1 MANCCTL
8 QNSRQDACPSVMDIA
23 KRLILVPEVD
33 ASGAVN
39 KFATAGDV
47 DKAALQAKF
56 DDADKY
62 NRFYP
67 IDVLENVEDIRADAE
82 FFEFNSGK
90 KAKIKDGTRTFTGF
104 IPFQAGEY
112 MGKLEDWSC
121 NKFGVYI
128 IDKAGNFVYGTDE
141 STKLEVLPIM
151 VDEASFSVELMKKTD
166 AEPVMIKIT
175 FDFRESEKDALLRL
189 IKESDLDFDG
199 LSEVD
204 VYGLYDA
211 KHVVSDISQTGFT
224 STISEAIYGFAIENL
239 VPADFSLYNVT
250 DSAPVT
256 IIGAP
261 ESSEGVYD
269 FTFASQ
275 DVSDVLRLSLTKS
288 GYDDSLIEAATI
300 TVTA

>member
-23 KRLILVPEVD
+23 KRLILVPEVN

-47 DKAALQAKF
+47 IKATLQGKF
-56 DDADKY
+56 DAADKY
-62 NRFYP
+62 DRFYP

-128 IDKAGNFVYGTDE
+128 IDKAGNFVYATDE

-211 KHVVSDISQTGFT
+211 KHVVSDISTTGFT
-224 STISEAIYGFAIENL
+224 STISEAFYGFAIENL
-239 VPADFSLYNVT
+239 VPADFSLYNET
-250 DSAPVT
+250 TSAPVT
-256 IIGAP
+256 ITAAP
-261 ESSEGVYD
+261 ETSEGVYE
-269 FTFASQ
+269 FTFAAQ
-275 DVSDVLRLSLTKS
+275 TVADVLKLSLSKS

-300 TVTA
+300 TIA